1 MTFRPGR
8 HGSAF
13 TYIQSF
19 MKLFKY
25 DAYKVVISEEA
36 FALKPFRDVWQA
48 DKSKD
53 KSRALLELGY
63 VYFMCDP
70 RSDYMI
76 IADEGARSESV
87 IKEEGLPDGWEPSS
101 AVKRAMEFYRG
112 FKPASAL
119 LLEGVSAAIDKQME
133 YLKTF
138 DLDKTD
144 ASGKPV
150 YTLSTLTTA
159 LDKLLSLIPK
169 MREIERAMNTDMAE
183 AGRMRGGGEK
193 TVFEDDLDA

>member
-1 MTFRPGR
+1 
-8 HGSAF
+8 
-13 TYIQSF
+13 
-19 MKLFKY
+19 MKLFKFESY
-25 DAYKVVISEEA
+25 QVTISEEA
-36 FALKPFRDVWQA
+36 LTLKPFADVWRA
-48 DKSKD
+48 DKSAD
-53 KSRALLELGY
+53 KSVALQELGY

-70 RSDYMI
+70 RSDYMV
-76 IADEGARSESV
+76 IADESERSKAV
-87 IKEEGLPDGWEPSS
+87 IDGEGLPAGWKPS
-101 AVKRAMEFYRG
+101 AKVKAAMEFYKG

-119 LLEGVSAAIDKQME
+119 LLEGVSTAINKQME
-133 YLKTF
+133 YLKAF

-169 MREIERAMNTDMAE
+169 MREIERNMNSDMAE

-193 TVFEDDLDA
+193 TVFEDDLEA

>member
-87 IKEEGLPDGWEPSS
+87 VKEEGLPDGWEPSA